1 MNAVVFWQTRG
12 PAKKVATRAHIIFDR
27 FASALVHMG
36 STHTKADKVKKK
48 INNNNILITI
58 KDI

>member
-48 INNNNILITI
+48 N
-58 KDI
+58 

>member
-48 INNNNILITI
+48 KN
-58 KDI
+58 